1 VESLYLSPALAEEL
15 EAQPAIHRR
24 RQDEQMLLME
34 SSKPYGKKAKIP
46 KRIS

>member
-1 VESLYLSPALAEEL
+1 MTVESLYLSPALAEEL

-34 SSKPYGKKAKIP
+34 SSSNGSNNSFVP
-46 KRIS
+46 